1 MNDGFQT
8 IALKE
13 IEEAYKAG
21 TLEIPVN
28 LGDVF
33 DSGLEMDYC
42 SYTPICSRDTHVAWM
57 TLLHD
62 SDQNRYRPTSIYQK
76 IAVIEWYVQKVPGGD
91 LKQALRLQLMPD
103 LLPILWSPRS
113 EELLGSNPR
122 PSRVFLFS
130 MSQVMVSRL

>member
-33 DSGLEMDYC
+33 DSGLEMDYR

-76 IAVIEWYVQKVPGGD
+76 IAVIERYVQKVPGGD

-103 LLPILWSPRS
+103 FIADLLEPEIGRIARKQSPILESF
-113 EELLGSNPR
+113 LL
-122 PSRVFLFS
+122 S
-130 MSQVMVSRL
+130 MSQVIVSRL